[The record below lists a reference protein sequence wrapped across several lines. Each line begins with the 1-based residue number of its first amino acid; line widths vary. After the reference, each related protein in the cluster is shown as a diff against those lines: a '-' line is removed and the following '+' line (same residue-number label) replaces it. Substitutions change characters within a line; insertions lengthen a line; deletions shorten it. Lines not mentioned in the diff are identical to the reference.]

1 MCEFFIECLEEKNP
15 WIYQGNINVGMTPLH
30 YAAAL
35 GHLEICSL
43 IVKNVEDKNPDDRNG
58 WTPLHWAAQFG
69 HLEVC
74 ELLIANVIERNPEDI
89 RGVTPL
95 HSAASNGHI
104 EVCEL
109 IIQVNEK

>member
-1 MCEFFIECLEEKNP
+1 M
-15 WIYQGNINVGMTPLH
+15 
-30 YAAAL
+30 
-35 GHLEICSL
+35 
-43 IVKNVEDKNPDDRNG
+43 EDKNPDDRNG

-69 HLEVC
+69 HFEVC

-109 IIQVNEK
+109 IIQVCIV

>member
-1 MCEFFIECLEEKNP
+1 MCVLHVFTHAACSVKFVTQIES
-15 WIYQGNINVGMTPLH
+15 GSR
-30 YAAAL
+30 ASARA
-35 GHLEICSL
+35 
-43 IVKNVEDKNPDDRNG
+43 DDRNG

-69 HLEVC
+69 HFEVC

-109 IIQVNEK
+109 IIQVCNV